1 MRLQRLKR
9 VDLPPEEQQ
18 FRHEV
23 RLFLQERLHGLA
35 PDVRA
40 RSWMGFDASFSED
53 LAKKGWLGLTLP
65 TKYGGAGRGYYS
77 RFVLSEELLCAGA
90 PVSAHWIADRQSGP
104 LILRYGTEEQRVF
117 YLPKIAQAKAFFC
130 IGMSEPNS
138 GSDLA
143 SIRTR
148 AIKTEG
154 GWLVSGSKIWTTN
167 AHRSHYMLA
176 LVRTSGVPEDRYKG
190 LSQIVIDL
198 HAPGVTI
205 RPIADL
211 TGDTHFS
218 EVFFD
223 EVFCPDHALIGV
235 EGQGWEQVNAE
246 LAFERSGP
254 ERLYSSMVLVE
265 LWLDYCRRLAQ
276 VTPALQQL
284 LGQLASWLL
293 VLRSMSIAL
302 THQLAQGESPVVEA
316 ALVKDLGTEIE
327 QAIPRLIGELLR
339 SQPGQS
345 IPIPLWRT
353 LIYLEQVAP
362 TFSLRGG
369 TREILRGIIA
379 RGLGVR

>member
-1 MRLQRLKR
+1 MKLKRLKR
-9 VDLPPEEQQ
+9 VDLPPEEKQ
-18 FRHEV
+18 FRQEV
-23 RLFLQERLHGLA
+23 RQFLQERLQGLA

-40 RSWMGFDASFSED
+40 RSWMGFDASFSRD
-53 LAKKGWLGLTLP
+53 LARKGWLGLTLDK
-65 TKYGGAGRGYYS
+65 KYGGAGRGYYS

-104 LILRYGTEEQRVF
+104 LIQRYGTPEQCEF
-117 YLPKIAQAKAFFC
+117 YLPKIAQAHAFFC

-143 SIRTR
+143 SIRTK
-148 AIKTEG
+148 AVKTEG

-176 LVRTSGVPEDRYKG
+176 LVRTSGSAQDRYIG
-190 LSQIVIDL
+190 LSQIIIDL
-198 HAPGVTI
+198 SAPGVTI

-223 EVFCPDHALIGV
+223 EVFCPSHALVGK

-265 LWLDYCRRLAQ
+265 TWLAYCRQLDH
-276 VTPALQQL
+276 VTPQTQRV
-284 LGQLASWLL
+284 LGQLSSWLM
-293 VLRSMSIAL
+293 VLRAMSLSL
-302 THQLAQGESPVVEA
+302 TDLLAQGESPVVEA

-327 QAIPRLIGELLR
+327 QAIPRLIAEVLR
-339 SQPGQS
+339 SEPDRV

-379 RGLGVR
+379 RGLGLR